1 MKKHYYI
8 LLLLLPISVFTQAQ
22 TKDSVVTRNVTVE
35 REYVPVVKNAG
46 KVTSSPQVVESKE
59 TKTEAQYTNFNIPLS
74 INSTVYALPP
84 ARLIQSDKQVKDGF
98 VQIGIGTYPNTLLDF
113 AYPLVKNSDT
123 QLDFILRHRG
133 AFGYELY
140 SKSIA
145 GLQFNKQFE
154 SIKFFMGINGGHDYF
169 SYYGKEFDETLTAK
183 PKNQDPE
190 KETMLRAGIFVG
202 FQSAEEPDEWHYGA
216 KLGYDLFNIADVSEH
231 TIGINGRLSAAFQ
244 EDRIG
249 ADIKLQSMVYT
260 GTAGVPNLWDNYSV
274 LMLNPYYMLQR
285 GENWSLRL
293 GLKVAFATGEGRTV
307 NPSPDV
313 HFDWQVA
320 PDWLGFYAGL
330 TGDYKVNSQNS
341 ILAENPYLSFDTPQI
356 GGTYT
361 PFEFFA
367 GVKIKPSAN
376 FMMDIFANLR
386 YLDNQYLFKNK
397 IITDEQDPS
406 LAPTDTI
413 YTNRF
418 NAIQATATHFRIGG
432 RLNYTYQNRL
442 NIQLKGIYNSWDV
455 QNNHLYAWQK
465 PAFEMDF
472 STSFNAT
479 KELAFSLN
487 VFYESERHAKLGNHI
502 ATMKQ
507 KVDVNVGASYTYLDW
522 LTIFAKANN
531 LLNSKYENF
540 YGYQVQGL
548 NAMVGAA
555 ISF

>member
-8 LLLLLPISVFTQAQ
+8 LLLLLPISVFAQAQ
-22 TKDSVVTRNVTVE
+22 AKDSVVTRNVTVE

-46 KVTSSPQVVESKE
+46 KVISAPQVVESKE

-84 ARLIQSDKQVKDGF
+84 ARLIQSANQVKDGF

-123 QLDFILRHRG
+123 QLDFTLRHRG

-140 SKSIA
+140 AKSAA

-154 SIKFFMGINGGHDYF
+154 SVKFFMGVTGGHDYF

-183 PKNQDPE
+183 PKNENPE
-190 KETMLRAGIFVG
+190 KETMLRTGVFIG

-216 KLGYDLFNIADVSEH
+216 KLGYDLFNMADVSEH
-231 TIGINGRLSAAFQ
+231 TININGGLSAAIQ

-260 GTAGVPNLWDNYSV
+260 GVAGAPNLWDNHSAV
-274 LMLNPYYMLQR
+274 MLNPYYMLQR
-285 GENWSLRL
+285 GENWNLRL
-293 GLKVAFATGEGRTV
+293 GLKLAFASGKGRTV

-313 HFDWQVA
+313 RFDWQVA
-320 PDWLGFYAGL
+320 PKWLGFYTGL
-330 TGDYKVNSQNS
+330 TGDYKVNNQND

-367 GVKIKPSAN
+367 GVKMKPSAN

-386 YLDNQYLFKNK
+386 YLEDQYLFINK
-397 IITDEQDPS
+397 IDEQHLL

-418 NAIQATATHFRIGG
+418 DAIQSAATHFRMGA

-442 NIQLKGIYNSWDV
+442 NIQLKGTYNSWDV
-455 QNNHLYAWQK
+455 YNNNLYAWQK
-465 PAFEMDF
+465 PAFEADF
-472 STSFNAT
+472 STSFNVT
-479 KELAFSLN
+479 KGLAFSLN
-487 VFYESERHAKLGNHI
+487 IFYEGERHAKLGNHI
-502 ATMKQ
+502 ATMNP
-507 KVDVNVGASYTYLDW
+507 KVDINVGASYTYLDW
-522 LTIFAKANN
+522 LTFFAKGNN
-531 LLNSKYENF
+531 LLNSRYENF

>member
-8 LLLLLPISVFTQAQ
+8 LLLLLPISVFAQAQ
-22 TKDSVVTRNVTVE
+22 AKDSVVTRNVTVE

-46 KVTSSPQVVESKE
+46 KVISAPQVVESKE

-84 ARLIQSDKQVKDGF
+84 ARLIQSANQVKDGF

-123 QLDFILRHRG
+123 QLDFTLRHRG

-140 SKSIA
+140 AKSAA

-154 SIKFFMGINGGHDYF
+154 SVKFFMGVTGGHDYF

-183 PKNQDPE
+183 PKNENPE
-190 KETMLRAGIFVG
+190 KETMLRTGVFIG

-216 KLGYDLFNIADVSEH
+216 KLGYDLFNMADVSEH
-231 TIGINGRLSAAFQ
+231 TININGGLNAAIQ

-260 GTAGVPNLWDNYSV
+260 GVAGAPNLWDNHSAV
-274 LMLNPYYMLQR
+274 MLNPYYMLQR
-285 GENWSLRL
+285 GENWNLRL
-293 GLKVAFATGEGRTV
+293 GLKLAFASGKGRTV

-313 HFDWQVA
+313 RFDWQVA
-320 PDWLGFYAGL
+320 PKWLGFYAGL
-330 TGDYKVNSQNS
+330 TGDYKVNNQND
-341 ILAENPYLSFDTPQI
+341 IFAENPYLSFDTPQI

-367 GVKIKPSAN
+367 GVKMKPSAN

-386 YLDNQYLFKNK
+386 YLEDQYLFINK
-397 IITDEQDPS
+397 IDEQHLL

-418 NAIQATATHFRIGG
+418 DAIQSAATHFRMGA

-442 NIQLKGIYNSWDV
+442 NIQLKGTYNSWDV
-455 QNNHLYAWQK
+455 YNNNLYAWQK
-465 PAFEMDF
+465 PAFEADF
-472 STSFNAT
+472 GTSFNVT
-479 KELAFSLN
+479 KGLAFSLN
-487 VFYESERHAKLGNHI
+487 IFYEGERHAKLGNHI
-502 ATMKQ
+502 ATMNP
-507 KVDVNVGASYTYLDW
+507 KVDINVGASYTYLDW
-522 LTIFAKANN
+522 LTFFAKGNN
-531 LLNSKYENF
+531 LLNSRYENF